1 MSKHSS
7 VDADFLALPLEA
19 TSDAAIDT
27 AQSLGASHVDVR
39 IEKTRTGLLQLR
51 DAKPESQSDDSV
63 VGLGVRVIVNGAWGF
78 ASSPSISVAK
88 AKELAAIAVAMA
100 KTSKPLA
107 TEEVALAPE
116 PIYAKKQWVSS
127 YEIDPFE

>member
-39 IEKTRTGLLQLR
+39 IEKTRTGFMQRSNGYRVMKLILLRFLIL
-51 DAKPESQSDDSV
+51 KS
-63 VGLGVRVIVNGAWGF
+63 W
-78 ASSPSISVAK
+78 
-88 AKELAAIAVAMA
+88 IA
-100 KTSKPLA
+100 L
-107 TEEVALAPE
+107 LH
-116 PIYAKKQWVSS
+116 
-127 YEIDPFE
+127 